1 MPTDKPVTTEQAD
14 TGTVDERQA
23 MLDLVAHDIATPIAT
38 AKGSVHLLKES
49 FDSLTREQIQKLLA
63 AVDRSI
69 SGIERIAKN
78 LSVDARL
85 GAGSFTEGFVEI
97 SVAQLL
103 SELEADLSSLA
114 QQRDLALRFEIR
126 PGTPPAFTGALLL
139 ARQALEN
146 LITNAIKFSPPNGTV
161 SVTALQEG
169 AAVRFEV
176 TDQGPGVPE
185 AEQGVLFERF
195 RRSTDQPASKP
206 PGLGLGLS
214 IVSRVAKVHGGA
226 VGIAN
231 GANGGSTFWIA
242 FPIENWRPA
251 A

>member
-1 MPTDKPVTTEQAD
+1 MATDKPAATEHPDPVAI
-14 TGTVDERQA
+14 DERQA

-38 AKGSVHLLKES
+38 AKGSVHLLRESLDHLTKEQVKS
-49 FDSLTREQIQKLLA
+49 LLA
-63 AVDRSI
+63 AIDRSI

-97 SVAQLL
+97 FVAQLL
-103 SELEADLSSLA
+103 SELEVDLSSLA
-114 QQRDLALRFEIR
+114 QQRNVVLRFEVLADA
-126 PGTPPAFTGALLL
+126 PQSFNGALLL

-146 LITNAIKFSPPNGTV
+146 LITNAIKFSPQNGSV
-161 SVTALQEG
+161 SVTARGDGPALL
-169 AAVRFEV
+169 FEV
-176 TDQGPGVPE
+176 TDEGPGVPE

-195 RRSTDQPASKP
+195 RRSIDTSNKKL

-214 IVSRVAKVHGGA
+214 IVSRVAKVHGGS
-226 VGIAN
+226 VGVTN
-231 GANGGSTFWIA
+231 GSDGGSTFWIS
-242 FPIENWRPA
+242 FPVENWRPA